1 MRDCLS
7 NANQIFPSKKL
18 LKNLVDYK
26 MLNFRICETQIV
38 IVIKK
43 QGDSSLLEASVW
55 LLLDIK
61 LVL

>member
-1 MRDCLS
+1 MPTCKG
-7 NANQIFPSKKL
+7 QIFPSKKL
-18 LKNLVDYK
+18 LKNLVDYD
-26 MLNFRICETQIV
+26 LVDCETQIV

-43 QGDSSLLEASVW
+43 QGDSSLLEASMW